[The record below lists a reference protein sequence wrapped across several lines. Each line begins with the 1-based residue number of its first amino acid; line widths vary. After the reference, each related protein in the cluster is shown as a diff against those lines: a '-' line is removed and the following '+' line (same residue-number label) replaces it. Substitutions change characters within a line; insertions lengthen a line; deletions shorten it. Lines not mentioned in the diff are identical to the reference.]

1 LIIKEPIQYSE
12 EEIKGLMNHEI
23 GTHLTRRLNNRRIK
37 NKYKNMKLNERY
49 EDLLTTEE
57 GLACLNQVLGNDSCH
72 SLYKPALSYLACY
85 YS

>member
-49 EDLLTTEE
+49 ED
-57 GLACLNQVLGNDSCH
+57 
-72 SLYKPALSYLACY
+72 
-85 YS
+85 